1 MSDETQEIL
10 RGVIER
16 ITFHNDENGYTVAK
30 LAPEK
35 LTPQLPHW
43 QKEATVVGVMV
54 GVVEGEAVELRGQW
68 GTHPQY
74 GKQFLVDDMRSTLP
88 ATVAGIEKF
97 LGSGLIK
104 GVGPVTAKRI
114 VDHFGAETLE
124 VIDNE
129 PQRLSEVGGV
139 GRKRVRMINAGW
151 AEKKAI
157 KEVMIF
163 LQGHGVNTGLA
174 AKIYKRY
181 GDGAVETV
189 QRNPYRLSEDIYGI
203 GFLTADR
210 IGRALGMA
218 EDAPQRIAAGV
229 EYALNR
235 ATDEGHVYL
244 PSGELIG
251 KADQLLNV
259 GKEKVAA
266 GLLHLKG
273 GDRVKIA
280 SGPGEEAEAL
290 HWAVAGIYEPSRSQA
305 MPLMPAGRRANE
317 TPSAEQLDD
326 LLEGGQAVYLTP
338 MYYSEVGVSSR
349 LGGMM
354 RGHRGAQEAGG
365 LNLSAFA
372 SLRGMEWERKFAR
385 LEERARNENNPVR
398 LVARQ
403 KEAVQT
409 ALTNRLTVLTGG
421 PGTGKTTVVRTIIDL
436 CEDAGAKAILAA
448 PTGRAAKRLA
458 EATGRPAKTVHRL
471 LQVQPAAGMAFKRN
485 EESPLRGDL
494 LIVDESSMLDL
505 VLMNHLGK
513 AIPPEMSLLLV
524 GDVDQLPSV
533 GAGNVL
539 RDVIAAIEGAG
550 DGTVHGHDLAP
561 VLRRWA
567 AVVRLDRIFRQAAGS
582 YIVENAHR
590 INQGQMP
597 VLTRSAGEKRVE
609 ADDFFLFRTEEPE
622 RAAQLCV
629 ELVQERIPRR
639 FGIPPEDIQVL
650 SPMHRGAAGVKSLN
664 GMIQQALNPP
674 GPDRVERNFGDS
686 IYRLGDRV
694 MQIRNNYD
702 KDVFNGD
709 MGYIKDVDLIEQQV
723 TVEIDGRAV
732 GYDFSEL
739 DELIHAYAI
748 SVHKSQGSEF
758 PAVVIP
764 LLTSHY
770 MLLQRNLLYTAV
782 TRAKRLVVLVGQ
794 QKAIGIA
801 AGNDKV
807 AQRYS
812 GLTERLRRATAME
825 TIG

>member
-16 ITFHNDENGYTVAK
+16 ITFHNEENGYTVAK
-30 LAPEK
+30 LAPENP
-35 LTPQLPHW
+35 TSQLPHW
-43 QKEATVVGVMV
+43 QKEAAVVGEMV
-54 GVVEGEAVELRGQW
+54 GVAVGEAVELRGRW
-68 GTHPQY
+68 ETHRQY
-74 GKQFLVDDMRSTLP
+74 GKQFLVDEMWSVLP
-88 ATVAGIEKF
+88 ATVAGIEKY
-97 LGSGLIK
+97 LGSGLVK
-104 GVGPVTAKRI
+104 GVGLVTAKRI
-114 VDHFGAETLE
+114 VAHFGAETLDI
-124 VIDNE
+124 IDND
-129 PQRLSEVGGV
+129 PQRLSEVSGV
-139 GRKRVRMINAGW
+139 GRKRVEMINAGW
-151 AEKKAI
+151 AEKKAV

-163 LQGHGVNTGLA
+163 LQGHGVSTGLA
-174 AKIYKRY
+174 GKIYKRY

-210 IGRALGMA
+210 IGRALGIA

-229 EYALNR
+229 EFVLNR
-235 ATDEGHVYL
+235 ARGNGHVYL
-244 PSGELIG
+244 PSGELIA
-251 KADQLLNV
+251 KADELLNV
-259 GKEKVAA
+259 GTENVSA

-273 GDRVKIA
+273 ADRIKLA
-280 SGPGEEAEAL
+280 AGPGEEAEAL
-290 HWAVAGIYEPSRSQA
+290 HWAVAGIYEPSSSQP
-305 MPLMPAGRRANE
+305 MPMLPADRGVNEKPTTEQVKELAQDGR
-317 TPSAEQLDD
+317 
-326 LLEGGQAVYLTP
+326 AVYLTP
-338 MYYSEVGVSSR
+338 MYYSEVGVSNR
-349 LGGMM
+349 LSMMM
-354 RGHRGAQEAGG
+354 REFRAAQWGG
-365 LNLSAFA
+365 GRKTSALA
-372 SLRGMEWERKFAR
+372 SFQGMDWERRFAQ
-385 LEERARNENNPVR
+385 LEGRAGYDSGQVR
-398 LVARQ
+398 LAARQ

-436 CEDAGAKAILAA
+436 CEEAGAAAVLAA

-471 LQVQPAAGMAFKRN
+471 LQVQPAAGMSFRRN

-494 LIVDESSMLDL
+494 LIVDESSMMDL
-505 VLMNHLGK
+505 ILMNHLLK
-513 AIPPEMSLLLV
+513 AIPAEMSLLLV

-550 DGTVHGHDLAP
+550 EGTGDASESGS
-561 VLRRWA
+561 RA
-567 AVVRLDRIFRQAAGS
+567 YSAVVRLDRIFRQAAGS

-590 INQGQMP
+590 INRGEMP
-597 VLTRSAGEKRVE
+597 VLTRTAGQESVE
-609 ADDFFLFRTEEPE
+609 AEDFFLFRTEEPE

-639 FGIPPEDIQVL
+639 LGIPPEDIQIL

-674 GPDRVERNFGDS
+674 GPDRIERSYGDS
-686 IYRLGDRV
+686 IYRTGDRV
-694 MQIRNNYD
+694 MQVRNNYD

-709 MGYIKDVDLIEQQV
+709 MGYIKDVDLIEQRV
-723 TVEIDGRAV
+723 TVEIDGRRV
-732 GYDFSEL
+732 GYDFPEL

-764 LLTSHY
+764 LLTSHFT
-770 MLLQRNLLYTAV
+770 LLQRNLLYTAV

-794 QKAIGIA
+794 LRAIGMA
-801 AGNDKV
+801 VGNDQV

-812 GLTERLRRATAME
+812 GLTERLRRATEME
-825 TIG
+825 TSA